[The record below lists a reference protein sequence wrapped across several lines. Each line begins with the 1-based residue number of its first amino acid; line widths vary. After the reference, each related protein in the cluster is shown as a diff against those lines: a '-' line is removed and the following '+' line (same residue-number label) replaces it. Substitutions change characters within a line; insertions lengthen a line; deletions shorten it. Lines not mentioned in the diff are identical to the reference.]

1 MPYSKKS
8 FRYRN
13 LLILFTL
20 YCIFWIILVAILRD
34 VLKPQTRFALTH
46 FLPLNDAIIELASIF
61 IIILPL
67 SSIIGVIFGGYFIS
81 PIVLFLHKKIFG
93 SKMHYG
99 IQHEKPTQD
108 VKLFSLSFF
117 PVLMAINLSSIF
129 LTPTV
134 IQFIIEADLFA
145 EIDGVSRAPVLT
157 RFLAEAIL
165 LMITYGVSSM
175 LFSAVWF
182 LKDSGIIYSNRER
195 LINSNETFTLKSIG
209 DWLQTMFRSYA
220 GIGSI
225 ITYIIIIYDFLTNFI
240 NNLGFPGNI
249 LNIPGIILWLGLP
262 FYLAISLIPALI
274 FNDLIKKRRISY
286 VRKFGRF
293 LGIKDSVEITFEFK
307 KKEKL

>member
-1 MPYSKKS
+1 MSNPKRS

-13 LLILFTL
+13 LLIIFTL

-34 VLKPQTRFALTH
+34 VLKPQTRFALTR
-46 FLPLNDAIIELASIF
+46 FLPLNDAITELAFIF
-61 IIILPL
+61 SFILPL
-67 SSIIGVIFGGYFIS
+67 SSIIGVIFGGYLIT
-81 PIVLFLHKKIFG
+81 PIVLYLHKKIFG

-99 IQHEKPTQD
+99 IQYEKPTQD
-108 VKLFSLSFF
+108 ANLFSRSFF

-134 IQFIIEADLFA
+134 IQFILEADLFA
-145 EIDGVSRAPVLT
+145 EIDVVSRAPVLT

-165 LMITYGVSSM
+165 LMITFGISTMFFSS
-175 LFSAVWF
+175 VWF
-182 LKDSGIIYSNRER
+182 LKDSGIIYSSQER
-195 LINSNETFTLKSIG
+195 LINSNEFFTLKSIG

-274 FNDLIKKRRISY
+274 FNDIIKKSRTSY
-286 VRKFGRF
+286 VRKFGKY
-293 LGIKDSVEITFEFK
+293 LGIRDSVEITFEFK